1 MNVEGCYSVQ
11 DENSGD
17 DPHSGNIED
26 HDADVIMEI
35 KKRIR
40 KVS

>member
-17 DPHSGNIED
+17 EQHCGNIED
-26 HDADVIMEI
+26 HDDDVIMVI
-35 KKRIR
+35 KKRMR